1 LREIKNITQK
11 QEKMVMKVFRRVS
24 IMILFS
30 LIFLPLE
37 GVLAQGPPMHGEE
50 REKIRENIETLRM
63 WRLLETLELTSEQST
78 KFLPALKEFQ
88 DAKKSFADKRGKL
101 MNELEAALES
111 EKNNE
116 KKIKDALMGL
126 ETARREFQNE
136 LERFS
141 ERKKEILSLKQQAK
155 YFLFEEK
162 FEKRLR
168 ETIHRMRGK
177 GQGWKEME

>member
-1 LREIKNITQK
+1 
-11 QEKMVMKVFRRVS
+11 MKVFRRVS
-24 IMILFS
+24 IMILLSS
-30 LIFLPLE
+30 LLFPVE
-37 GVLAQGPPMHGEE
+37 GILAQGPPMHREE
-50 REKIRENIETLRM
+50 RERIRENIETLRM
-63 WRLLETLELTSEQST
+63 WRLLEALELTSEQST

-88 DAKKSFADKRGKL
+88 DAKKSFNDKRGKL

-116 KKIKDALMGL
+116 EKIKDALIGL
-126 ETARREFQNE
+126 ETARKEFQNE
-136 LERFS
+136 LERFY

-155 YFLFEEK
+155 FFLFEER

-177 GQGWKEME
+177 GQSWKEME